1 MTGKEVCKS
10 LNIIVFTLCCWVI
23 LMICEVLLNLMDSL
37 DNLHLS
43 PFADADYIL
52 IKDIIELFLIRKY
65 CFYNI
70 VRKWL
75 SIVYNKNKWAFNKTN
90 SKKHVFTLKK
100 VLFFFIADERFL
112 QIRFLFPLWKD
123 VHIFTFEVIYE
134 LSYYN
139 QLLKITLPLNFIANV
154 KCWVC

>member
-1 MTGKEVCKS
+1 MKKQLTVYWQAKKS
-10 LNIIVFTLCCWVI
+10 ARAWSLHFHCWVI

-65 CFYNI
+65 CFYNF

-75 SIVYNKNKWAFNKTN
+75 NKTN
-90 SKKHVFTLKK
+90 SKACFHFKK
-100 VLFFFIADERFL
+100 VCFFFITDERFL
-112 QIRFLFPLWKD
+112 QIRFVFHSLWKD
-123 VHIFTFEVIYE
+123 VHIFTFEVISA

-139 QLLKITLPLNFIANV
+139 QLLKIALPLTFIANV

>member
-1 MTGKEVCKS
+1 MKKQLTVYWQAKKS
-10 LNIIVFTLCCWVI
+10 ARAWSLHFHCWVI

-65 CFYNI
+65 CFYNF

-75 SIVYNKNKWAFNKTN
+75 NKTN
-90 SKKHVFTLKK
+90 SKACFHFKK
-100 VLFFFIADERFL
+100 VCFFFLLLMRDFCKSDLYFIHYEKMYTFL
-112 QIRFLFPLWKD
+112 HLKSFP
-123 VHIFTFEVIYE
+123 H
-134 LSYYN
+134 
-139 QLLKITLPLNFIANV
+139 
-154 KCWVC
+154 